1 MRTPTR
7 RPALLVAA
15 LFALGAAGCSST
27 VQITHE
33 VTTAAGGTAAGPG
46 GQTAI
51 DPLTGQPTTVAPG
64 GQALG
69 GTGTTPL
76 AESGGSVAAGGGTVG
91 TGGTTGTT
99 VVTAGGGSLPATGRG
114 WDQKYVYIGVVT
126 QKDVQAAFGN
136 AGAKGLDAG
145 DQEGQA
151 LAVAAELNR
160 RGGLFSRQVKI
171 VFRDVHTVETAQ
183 DPNTAGNAT
192 CTYFSQDHPVIAL
205 LSPVTL
211 MDVPSFRSCMARAR
225 IPLFSASVNAV
236 DKQVGEALKPYFY
249 QSVAPTWDALAP
261 TLMARLKAQSYF
273 TGWNASTGAPAP
285 GAPVV
290 GILAPNDDIGGR
302 IVGVVR
308 KALAAVG
315 YPKPVVYQYASGGDM
330 SSAVLQF
337 SGNGVTHVIT
347 VNSDLLPF
355 QLSANSQQYRPRYAV
370 TTVNAPQAFLE
381 SNSPPGQNNGAVGV
395 GWAPSF
401 DVNDANDNVTT
412 PAEKECLA
420 IMAKGGQTF
429 SGKRLAETVAFAFCD
444 GLRLMVGGAAAGGGL
459 DGLSLYAGVQR
470 IAASF
475 ESAFSFA
482 TGLGPGRLY
491 VPGGVRDMTFVSGCS
506 CFRYAGTA
514 TYRI

>member
-1 MRTPTR
+1 MRTH
-7 RPALLVAA
+7 RPALLVTALLTLAA
-15 LFALGAAGCSST
+15 ASCSST
-27 VQITHE
+27 VQITRE
-33 VTTAAGGTAAGPG
+33 VSTSAGGTAAGPG

-51 DPLTGQPTTVAPG
+51 DPLTGEPTTVAPG
-64 GQALG
+64 GRLPA
-69 GTGTTPL
+69 GTTPL
-76 AESGGSVAAGGGTVG
+76 AGGGTVTPRG
-91 TGGTTGTT
+91 TVAGDGGTTVAT
-99 VVTAGGGSLPATGRG
+99 VPSGRSAALPATGRG
-114 WDQKYVYIGVVT
+114 WDQKNVYIGVTT

-160 RGGLFSRQVKI
+160 RGGLFGRQVKI
-171 VFRDVHTVETAQ
+171 VFRDLRTVETAQ

-211 MDVPSFRSCMARAR
+211 MDVPSFRSCMAKAR

-236 DKQVGEALKPYFY
+236 DKQVGATLKPYFY
-249 QSVAPTWDALAP
+249 QSVAPTWNALAP
-261 TLMARLKAQSYF
+261 TLMARLKAQGYF
-273 TGWNASTGAPAP
+273 TGWNTTSGSPAAGP
-285 GAPVV
+285 AVV
-290 GILAPNDDIGGR
+290 GVLAPNDDVGGR
-302 IVGVVR
+302 IVAVVR
-308 KALAAVG
+308 KALTAAG
-315 YPKPVVYQYASGGDM
+315 YPNPVVYQYASGGDM
-330 SSAVLQF
+330 ASAVLQF

-347 VNSDLLPF
+347 VNADLLPF
-355 QLSANSQQYRPRYAV
+355 QISANNQQYRPRYAV

-381 SNSPPGQNNGAVGV
+381 ANSPPGQNIGALGV

-401 DVNDANDNVTT
+401 DVSDANDNVAT

-420 IMAKGGQTF
+420 ILARGGQTF

-444 GLRLMVGGAAAGGGL
+444 GLRLIVGGAAAGGGL
-459 DGLSLYAGVQR
+459 DGLRIYAGVQR

-475 ESAFSFA
+475 QSAFSFA
-482 TGLGPGRLY
+482 TGLGPDRLY
-491 VPGGVRDMTFVSGCS
+491 VPGGVRDFAFVSGCS
-506 CFRYAGTA
+506 CFRYAGST